1 MNMGSIHKALIE
13 AIVYIESKE
22 GTDDEEDDDVRA
34 LEEIMAELQQAEP
47 SALRAFLA
55 TVESLYSKADDPGRK
70 QCLQAILDTLSE

>member
-1 MNMGSIHKALIE
+1 MNMESIHKALIE

-22 GTDDEEDDDVRA
+22 GTDDQEDDDVRV

-55 TVESLYSKADDPGRK
+55 SVETLCSEAEDPSRK